1 MQCRGPC
8 VNSFV
13 CQESDLRTLEN
24 TPCVPRLLWQVN
36 DVYNVVYF
44 VWTSVFNYVASS
56 GFKLEGRA
64 APRDCSVGRVVR
76 VNYYSLPSTKH
87 ALLGMCAKI
96 TIHINSLFIYHMHS
110 ALKSRPRAVDTHSRT
125 VLSYSAMNLVQRVS
139 MCIMGSAREVGES

>member
-76 VNYYSLPSTKH
+76 V
-87 ALLGMCAKI
+87 
-96 TIHINSLFIYHMHS
+96 TIHYLLLNMHSLVCARKSLFISIHYSSTICTPHLNHGHVQ
-110 ALKSRPRAVDTHSRT
+110 LTHT
-125 VLSYSAMNLVQRVS
+125 VEQ
-139 MCIMGSAREVGES
+139 C